1 MTELRLP
8 LFPLNTVL
16 FPGGLLPLRIF
27 EPRYLDMISYCFRHE
42 SNFGVC
48 LIREGDEVGKAA
60 FTYNVGT
67 IAKITDWHRTQEG
80 LLGIWVLGQQR
91 FHILSRTV
99 LPNQLIEAMIRLI
112 PDEPV
117 QSIPSDYQALVQL
130 LEKIMQQ
137 LGAPYEQIPLDFDN
151 ASWLSQRLAEL
162 LPMPFSQRQ
171 YLLELSDPIQRL
183 DMITKILQAL
193 DVNY

>member
-1 MTELRLP
+1 MTELTVP

-27 EPRYLDMISYCFRHE
+27 EPRYLDMISYCFRH
-42 SNFGVC
+42 SSDFGVC
-48 LIREGDEVGKAA
+48 LIREGDEVGQAA

-67 IAKITDWHRTQEG
+67 LAKITDWHRTQDG

-91 FHILSRTV
+91 FHILSRKV
-99 LPNQLIEAMIRLI
+99 LKNQLIEAVVGLI
-112 PDEPV
+112 PNEPA
-117 QSIPSDYQALVQL
+117 QTIPTDYHSLVNL
-130 LEKIMQQ
+130 LEKIIQQ
-137 LGAPYEQIPLDFDN
+137 IGEPYGQQPLDFEN

-183 DMITKILQAL
+183 ETITQILQEL
-193 DVNY
+193 DVSY